1 MLGKLRQ
8 LFLRRGRIILL
19 IGLLGLAVV
28 IIAVVFLLL
37 RPQGAPPETPN
48 DFVIHEEPL
57 TNSVRVVTD
66 SFWQGGT
73 ILAPSNIPQT
83 TVNIPLAWWLQPAG
97 NVPLT
102 RDFYMPEVLGRST
115 SSSVEITAVRIRA
128 ASLQPVDVRFAINNV
143 LMFDNTV
150 SVTPEGSEFVLTD
163 SARLATLLRGG
174 LNTLGVQFTNR
185 TVTVSGFSAAVEI
198 TYAFSANQLIRV
210 QIPTDTTWYLDQC
223 VVRITSQSDTQ
234 GCPTAPTLE
243 PVVLDPFRQVAVFDP
258 RFQAEI
264 RTLEI
269 FRFTGGFGQEEL
281 SRRIF
286 EQYYSRDY
294 PIRLARVSTGLI
306 VDPPAQ
312 LNLIS
317 RYFVSQSAGSAALQF
332 EDSTA
337 VEAVYLNGRRYTTF
351 DNLAVNSGNNRFDIL
366 YRSSADPRVG
376 VVPIL
381 TMNETEQ
388 ALVRIDGLWHDVR
401 TVQVIFSPQV
411 WANPFPGTTWIWN
424 ANDDQ
429 SGEFFGGMWTTFTL
443 PERALVVDAAFNGGS
458 DDGILHIYVNDQRVY
473 LSGNPR
479 DEFRTTRRYPLSPEG
494 FTPLDNVITF
504 RYVNYGGPAAIM
516 GLVEI
521 VYYVPAN
528 ID

>member
-8 LFLRRGRIILL
+8 WFQGRGRNILL

-28 IIAVVFLLL
+28 IIAVVFLL
-37 RPQGAPPETPN
+37 RPQGAPPEAPD
-48 DFVIHEEPL
+48 DFVIREEPL
-57 TNSVRVVTD
+57 TNSVQVVTD
-66 SFWQGGT
+66 SFWQGGA
-73 ILAPSNIPQT
+73 ILAPSNIPQN

-102 RDFYMPEVLGRST
+102 RDFYMPEVLGRSGA

-163 SARLATLLRGG
+163 SARLASLLRGG

-198 TYAFSANQLIRV
+198 TYAFSVNQLIRV

-234 GCPTAPTLE
+234 GCPSAPTLE

-258 RFQAEI
+258 RFQADA

-269 FRFTGGFGQEEL
+269 FRFAAGIGQEEL
-281 SRRIF
+281 RRQIF

-294 PIRLARVSTGLI
+294 PIRLARVSAGLI

-366 YRSSADPRVG
+366 YRSTGLG
-376 VVPIL
+376 VVPRL

-388 ALVRIDGLWHDVR
+388 ALVHIDGLWHDVR

-411 WANPFPGTTWIWN
+411 WAAPFPGTTWIWN

-429 SGEFFGGMWTTFTL
+429 SGEFFGGMWTRFTL

-458 DDGILHIYVNDQRVY
+458 DDGILHIYVNDQRAY

-521 VYYVPAN
+521 VYYVPH
-528 ID
+528 D